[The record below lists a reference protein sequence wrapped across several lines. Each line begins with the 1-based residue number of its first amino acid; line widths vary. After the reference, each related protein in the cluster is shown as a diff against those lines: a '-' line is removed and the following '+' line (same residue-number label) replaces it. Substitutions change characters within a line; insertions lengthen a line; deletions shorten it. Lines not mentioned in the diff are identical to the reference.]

1 MTDLTDE
8 LNAALADRYRLER
21 ELGRGGMAVVFLAED
36 LRHHRQVALKVL
48 RPGLAREIGTER
60 FLREIELAAGLNHPH
75 ILPLHDSG
83 AAGGFLFY
91 VMPYVEGESLRGR
104 LTREEQLPLDD
115 ALQIAREVADAL
127 SFAHSRDVV
136 HRDIKPENILLQSGH
151 AVVADF
157 GIARAITEAGGGTLT
172 GTGMALGTPAYM
184 SPEQAAGS
192 RDLDGRSDLYSLGCV
207 LYEMLAGQPPF
218 TGPPESLVYQ
228 HLSVKPRPVAD
239 VRPAVPEGLE
249 RAIHRALAKT
259 PADRFSTAAQF
270 AEALVAP
277 TDVLVSKAPTR
288 PAHRRLMPVA
298 VAIAAGLALALVVW
312 RFGPSLLRGRPADPA
327 KKSWILV
334 AEFDGPAED
343 SSVVTA
349 TRELVTAALDQSEI
363 VATVPDDQIR
373 VALENA
379 GKPTSTRV
387 DATLARELAYRGGV
401 RAVVEGRVTRLGR
414 RYSVALRLV
423 DADSARVLFA
433 VSDVARDEDDLIP
446 TVGRI
451 AGKLRAE
458 LGERRSAIEATWELG
473 EGVETPSFEAFRRG
487 LRAGELV
494 SIGEARAAIT
504 VARSALALDP
514 DYAGAWVAIG
524 FAFSNLNE
532 PDSALEAFAQA
543 HARPGRLS
551 ERDRLFDET
560 VVAGLKGDLPGA
572 LASSERLIQLQPLFP
587 SAYTMQGVNLGAAGR
602 WAEALE
608 SSKTAEKLSLFGPS
622 QILLYNQLGALLML
636 GRIDEARRL
645 VPRLTASQFQDRP
658 LRVAMVAGDWEAA
671 ESLATVLRSPAT
683 HPDVR
688 RRAGRD
694 LAVVLAARGQVQ
706 ASERTLRQGQSE
718 AEAAEERWWT
728 NNFRWGRLQLAL
740 VTQGVAADPGD
751 PGRWESTTASL
762 VTRGLWSAA
771 AGDTIS
777 ARRLLAT
784 VLTRSAADLARQGFG
799 PVMLEAWIAART
811 GRWQEVL
818 RDLGPAALQGDATGY
833 VLIQSPPIMRWLVAE
848 AYERLD
854 RPDSAAAY
862 FERAI
867 ASPPVGGTNWSDSRM
882 AFSFGHRRLVL
893 LYARMG
899 RLQEAR
905 RHWEIFSST
914 FTRPDAEMRPL
925 VEEAR
930 AALASA
936 EGMAKSARR

>member
-1 MTDLTDE
+1 MTDLANQLST
-8 LNAALADRYRLER
+8 ALADRYRFER
-21 ELGRGGMAVVFLAED
+21 ELGRGGMATVFLAED
-36 LRHHRQVALKVL
+36 LKHHRRVAIKVL
-48 RPGLAREIGTER
+48 SPELTALLGPER
-60 FLREIELAAGLNHPH
+60 FLREIEISARLQHPH
-75 ILPLHDSG
+75 ILTLLDSG
-83 AAGGFLFY
+83 EAQGLLYY
-91 VMPYVEGESLRGR
+91 VMPYVEGESLRER
-104 LTREEQLPLDD
+104 LTRERQLPVEEAQRL
-115 ALQIAREVADAL
+115 AREVADAL
-127 SFAHSRDVV
+127 DHAHRAGVV
-136 HRDIKPENILLQSGH
+136 HRDIKPENILLQAGH

-157 GIARAITEAGGGTLT
+157 GIARAVWAAGGTQLTAT
-172 GTGMALGTPAYM
+172 GTAVGTPAYM
-184 SPEQAAGS
+184 SPEQVMGS
-192 RDLDGRSDLYSLGCV
+192 RDLDGRSDQYSLGCV
-207 LYEMLAGQPPF
+207 LYEMLAGVPPF
-218 TGPPESLVYQ
+218 AGAAAESLAHQ
-228 HLSVKPRPVAD
+228 HLSVTPPPVTS
-239 VRPAVPEGLE
+239 VRTSVPGATA
-249 RAIHRALAKT
+249 RALARSLAKT
-259 PADRFSTAAQF
+259 PADRFGTAAQF
-270 AEALVAP
+270 AEALAAP
-277 TDVLVSKAPTR
+277 TEVPFPKEPPRAGRGGLIAVSATAATLV
-288 PAHRRLMPVA
+288 
-298 VAIAAGLALALVVW
+298 LALAVW
-312 RFGPSLLRGRPADPA
+312 KVAPSLLRGQPPDPA

-334 AEFDGPAED
+334 AALDGAAED
-343 SSVVTA
+343 SSVVKA
-349 TRELVTAALDQSEI
+349 TRELVIDALDQSEI

-387 DATLARELAYRGGV
+387 DAALARELAYRSAV
-401 RAVVEGRVTRLGR
+401 RAVVEGRVTRLGS

-458 LGERRSAIEATWELG
+458 LGERRSAIEATRERA
-473 EGVETPSFEAFRRG
+473 EGVDTPSFEAFRRG
-487 LRAGELV
+487 VRAGEL
-494 SIGEARAAIT
+494 IGSGENLAAIT

-514 DYAGAWVAIG
+514 DYAGAWSTIG
-524 FAFSNLNE
+524 VAFSNLGE
-532 PDSALEAFAQA
+532 PDSALEAFTQA
-543 HARPGRLS
+543 HARPGKLS
-551 ERDRLFDET
+551 ERDRLWNEPM
-560 VVAGLKGDLPGA
+560 VAELKGDLPGT
-572 LASSERLIQLQPLFP
+572 LASSERLIQLHPLFP
-587 SAYTMQGVNLGAAGR
+587 YGHATHGVYLARAGR

-608 SSKTAEKLSLFGPS
+608 SYKTAEKLSLFGPA
-622 QILLYNQLGALLML
+622 QIMLANELGALLML

-645 VPRLTASQFQDRP
+645 APRLTASRYQASP
-658 LRVAMVAGDWEAA
+658 LRLAMAAGDWGAA
-671 ESLATVLRSPAT
+671 ESLATVLRGSPT

-688 RRAGRD
+688 RIAGQH
-694 LAVVLAARGQVQ
+694 LAVVQAARGQVQ

-718 AEAAEERWWT
+718 AEAAEEKRWT

-740 VTQGVAADPGD
+740 VTQGMAADPGD
-751 PGRWESTTASL
+751 PGRWESTTDAL

-777 ARRLLAT
+777 ARRLLST
-784 VLTRSAADLARQGFG
+784 VRTRSAADLARQGFG
-799 PVMLEAWIAART
+799 PILLEAWIAART

-867 ASPPVGGTNWSDSRM
+867 ASPPVGGRNFSDSRM
-882 AFSFGHRRLVL
+882 AFSFGHRRLLL

-899 RLQEAR
+899 RVQEAR

-914 FTRPDAEMRPL
+914 FTHPDPEMVPL

-936 EGMAKSARR
+936 EAMAKSARR